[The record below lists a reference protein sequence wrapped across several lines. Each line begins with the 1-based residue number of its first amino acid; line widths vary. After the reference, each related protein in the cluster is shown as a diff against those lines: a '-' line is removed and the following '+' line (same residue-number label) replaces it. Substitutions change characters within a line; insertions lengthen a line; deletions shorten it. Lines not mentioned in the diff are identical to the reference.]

1 MPKFFL
7 NDEFFG
13 GEYVT
18 FDGQT
23 ARHVAYSLRM
33 AKGDHITLCDMSGNK
48 YECVI
53 DSFTKDTVTVKVL
66 SSDKASGEPP
76 CRIVLF
82 QALAKGE
89 KMDYIVQKATELGV
103 CEIVPFESQNCI
115 AKSDKNGDIA
125 KTERR
130 KKIAADAAGQCGR
143 GIIPKIS
150 NTVSFGEALSRLAK
164 SESAFFWYEGEG
176 TLSLRSILPEKAPSE
191 IAFMIGPEGGFSAK
205 EVEAAKELGISL
217 AGLGPRILRTETA
230 CLYVLSSL
238 SFLYEM

>member
-7 NDEFFG
+7 NDELFG
-13 GEYVT
+13 EEYVT
-18 FDGQT
+18 FGGQN

-33 AKGDHITLCDMSGNK
+33 ATGDAITLLDMSGNK

-53 DSFTKDTVTVKVL
+53 DSFTKETVTVKVL
-66 SSDKASGEPP
+66 SSGKATGEPP

-115 AKSDKNGDIA
+115 ARSDKKGDEA
-125 KTERR
+125 KTQRR

-143 GIIPKIS
+143 GAIPEIS
-150 NTVSFGEALSRLAK
+150 NTVTFKEALARMAE
-164 SESAFFWYEGEG
+164 SELSFFCYEGEG
-176 TLSLRSILPEKAPSE
+176 TRPLKDLLPESVSSE
-191 IAFMIGPEGGFSAK
+191 IAFMIGPEGGFSEK
-205 EVEAAKELGISL
+205 EVEAARALGIPL
-217 AGLGPRILRTETA
+217 AGLGKRILRTETA
-230 CLYVLSSL
+230 SLYVLSVL
-238 SFLYEM
+238 SFLYE